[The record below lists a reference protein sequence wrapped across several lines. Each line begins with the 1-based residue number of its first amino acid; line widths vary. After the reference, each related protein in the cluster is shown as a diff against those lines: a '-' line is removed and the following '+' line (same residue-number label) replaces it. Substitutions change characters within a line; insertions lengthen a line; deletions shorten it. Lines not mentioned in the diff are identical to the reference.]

1 MTQTLT
7 SVVAIIAWRSGSTQT
22 TGLAVILGH
31 SDNDCYTEFVNQDGG
46 AYLAKGPMITEG
58 CYPSDFKPGTDYSY
72 TPGQCP
78 SGYIL
83 ACGQAIDRGNVMVQ
97 ENVCCPSAFNCQPW
111 RETSSRN
118 PLPATFQ
125 CTQIITNTTILLP
138 ITRVSDGSTLSTI
151 TSTITAETIGAYG
164 IKVAY
169 SSDDELEPPP
179 DPERF
184 NKVRLAY
191 ATENLSH
198 EDGLS
203 PQMRV
208 GVGVGVCFASGLI
221 ALGVLIFLKRKG
233 GSPHSNAADNETLLS
248 TRSTPSSTRHIHR
261 KPVPSVRSSE
271 LSVRETTSDEGYQAL
286 STSEVR
292 VDSSRDV
299 ARSRGQRRKLLDG
312 LSLWAWEILSLFVS
326 ALSLASI
333 VIILNVYDGRQR
345 DEWTPRLSINAVIS
359 ILSTIFKAS
368 LALPL
373 TEGISQLKW
382 LLFAQQP
389 RALSELDIYDKAS
402 RGAWGSAMMIL
413 GQFKSETRAFGA
425 ALALIILAADP
436 FAQATIS
443 LYSCPRGGLEIA
455 SIPRA
460 NNFTAKREKYS
471 YVVYNTFDISMQ
483 LASYRGV
490 LEPPANSSA
499 SVSVSCTTGNCT
511 FPEDNGATFTSLTM
525 CAQTWD
531 ISDRMKARNGTLGYT
546 YYVGSDQMIG
556 EKAFFNM
563 SSRKAPGT
571 SFLESSGSLWNRTS
585 VIDVY
590 IMSMVKDNSTNCKPP
605 LCGYSTDRSAMF
617 RPSAFVFSLVPCLQT
632 FSASLIRGQYSEKA
646 ISEEYLHYIPPG
658 YGYYQLSPN
667 RTMVN
672 GTMKQCIGIENP
684 DDVNTIPVYKSY
696 NESVSAPRLWY
707 PPECVYEFY
716 GGGELADFL
725 EFTFFSEQRLSRQPA
740 WVNQLWRNGTTDL
753 ALVTDF
759 ANGLA
764 TSLSALMRTAATG
777 PNMLREARGTT
788 LVEKTCIRIHWG
800 YISFFASVFVLE
812 ALFLGAVIVMGYRSR
827 LHVDWKSSTLA
838 VAFLSAGNSRPGGWR
853 APIVEADLEAI
864 GASSAAWPGAKKT
877 RVPRTA
883 KMNADE
889 VGAC

>member
-1 MTQTLT
+1 
-7 SVVAIIAWRSGSTQT
+7 
-22 TGLAVILGH
+22 
-31 SDNDCYTEFVNQDGG
+31 
-46 AYLAKGPMITEG
+46 
-58 CYPSDFKPGTDYSY
+58 
-72 TPGQCP
+72 
-78 SGYIL
+78 
-83 ACGQAIDRGNVMVQ
+83 
-97 ENVCCPSAFNCQPW
+97 
-111 RETSSRN
+111 
-118 PLPATFQ
+118 
-125 CTQIITNTTILLP
+125 
-138 ITRVSDGSTLSTI
+138 
-151 TSTITAETIGAYG
+151 
-164 IKVAY
+164 
-169 SSDDELEPPP
+169 
-179 DPERF
+179 
-184 NKVRLAY
+184 
-191 ATENLSH
+191 
-198 EDGLS
+198 
-203 PQMRV
+203 
-208 GVGVGVCFASGLI
+208 
-221 ALGVLIFLKRKG
+221 
-233 GSPHSNAADNETLLS
+233 
-248 TRSTPSSTRHIHR
+248 
-261 KPVPSVRSSE
+261 
-271 LSVRETTSDEGYQAL
+271 
-286 STSEVR
+286 
-292 VDSSRDV
+292 
-299 ARSRGQRRKLLDG
+299 
-312 LSLWAWEILSLFVS
+312 
-326 ALSLASI
+326 
-333 VIILNVYDGRQR
+333 
-345 DEWTPRLSINAVIS
+345 
-359 ILSTIFKAS
+359 
-368 LALPL
+368 
-373 TEGISQLKW
+373 
-382 LLFAQQP
+382 
-389 RALSELDIYDKAS
+389 
-402 RGAWGSAMMIL
+402 MMIL
-413 GQFKSETRAFGA
+413 RQFKSETRAYLASFGA

-556 EKAFFNM
+556 EKAYFNM

-632 FSASLIRGQYSEKA
+632 FSASLIRGQYSEKV

-658 YGYYQLSPN
+658 YGYFQLSPN

-672 GTMKQCIGIENP
+672 GTMKQCTGTENP

-707 PPECVYEFY
+707 SPECVYEFY

-838 VAFLSAGNSRPGGWR
+838 VAFLSAGNSRSGGWR
-853 APIVEADLEAI
+853 VKNPESEGSLQEAARSI
-864 GASSAAWPGAKKT
+864 KASLDDVSGHWQL
-877 RVPRTA
+877 RT
-883 KMNADE
+883 KE
-889 VGAC
+889 QKS

>member
-1 MTQTLT
+1 MRSIRTCSLT
-7 SVVAIIAWRSGSTQT
+7 FGV
-22 TGLAVILGH
+22 
-31 SDNDCYTEFVNQDGG
+31 
-46 AYLAKGPMITEG
+46 
-58 CYPSDFKPGTDYSY
+58 PS
-72 TPGQCP
+72 
-78 SGYIL
+78 
-83 ACGQAIDRGNVMVQ
+83 
-97 ENVCCPSAFNCQPW
+97 SAFGCQPW
-111 RETSSRN
+111 REASSSNR
-118 PLPATFQ
+118 LPAIFQ

-169 SSDDELEPPP
+169 SSNDELEPPP

-191 ATENLSH
+191 ATEKLSH
-198 EDGLS
+198 DDGLS
-203 PQMRV
+203 PQMKV
-208 GVGVGVCFASGLI
+208 GVGVGVCFATGLI

-286 STSEVR
+286 NTSEVQ

-299 ARSRGQRRKLLDG
+299 ARSRGHRRKLLDG

-333 VIILNVYDGRQR
+333 IIILNVYDGRQR

-413 GQFKSETRAFGA
+413 GQFKSETRTYLASFGA

-471 YVVYNTFDISMQ
+471 YVVYSTFDISMQ

-511 FPEDNGATFTSLTM
+511 FPEDKGATFTSLTM

-546 YYVGSDQMIG
+546 FYVGSDQMIG
-556 EKAFFNM
+556 EKAYFNM

-590 IMSMVKDNSTNCKPP
+590 LMSMVKDNSTDCKPP
-605 LCGYSTDRSAMF
+605 LCGYSTDWSAMF

-632 FSASLIRGQYSEKA
+632 FSASLIRGQYSEEV

-672 GTMKQCIGIENP
+672 GTMKQCTGTENP

-707 PPECVYEFY
+707 SPECVYEFY

-764 TSLSALMRTAATG
+764 TSLGALMRTAATG

-788 LVEKTCIRIHWG
+788 LVEKTCIRIRWG

-812 ALFLGAVIVMGYRSR
+812 ALFLGAVLVMGYRSR

-853 APIVEADLEAI
+853 VKNPESEGSLQEAARSI
-864 GASSAAWPGAKKT
+864 KASLDDVSGHWQL
-877 RVPRTA
+877 RT
-883 KMNADE
+883 KE
-889 VGAC
+889 QKS

>member
-1 MTQTLT
+1 MFAAL
-7 SVVAIIAWRSGSTQT
+7 
-22 TGLAVILGH
+22 
-31 SDNDCYTEFVNQDGG
+31 
-46 AYLAKGPMITEG
+46 
-58 CYPSDFKPGTDYSY
+58 
-72 TPGQCP
+72 
-78 SGYIL
+78 
-83 ACGQAIDRGNVMVQ
+83 
-97 ENVCCPSAFNCQPW
+97 
-111 RETSSRN
+111 
-118 PLPATFQ
+118 
-125 CTQIITNTTILLP
+125 
-138 ITRVSDGSTLSTI
+138 
-151 TSTITAETIGAYG
+151 
-164 IKVAY
+164 
-169 SSDDELEPPP
+169 DDKLEPPP

-191 ATENLSH
+191 ATEKLSH
-198 EDGLS
+198 DDGLS

-208 GVGVGVCFASGLI
+208 GVGVGVCFATGLI

-233 GSPHSNAADNETLLS
+233 GSPHSHAADNETLLS
-248 TRSTPSSTRHIHR
+248 TRSTPSSARRIHR

-271 LSVRETTSDEGYQAL
+271 LSVGETTSDEGYQAL

-299 ARSRGQRRKLLDG
+299 ARSRGHRRKLLDG
-312 LSLWAWEILSLFVS
+312 LSLWAWEMLSLFVS

-333 VIILNVYDGRQR
+333 IIILNVYEGRQR
-345 DEWTPRLSINAVIS
+345 DEWTARLSINAVIS

-373 TEGISQLKW
+373 TEGSSYL
-382 LLFAQQP
+382 
-389 RALSELDIYDKAS
+389 AS
-402 RGAWGSAMMIL
+402 
-413 GQFKSETRAFGA
+413 FGA
-425 ALALIILAADP
+425 VLALIVLAADP

-443 LYSCPRGGLEIA
+443 LYSCARGGLEIA

-471 YVVYNTFDISMQ
+471 HVVYNTFDISMQ

-511 FPEDNGATFTSLTM
+511 FPEDRGATFTSLTM

-531 ISDRMKARNGTLGYT
+531 ISDRMKVRNGTLGHT
-546 YYVGSDQMIG
+546 YYVGPDQMIG
-556 EKAFFNM
+556 VKDYFNM
-563 SSRKAPGT
+563 SSRKVPGT
-571 SFLESSGSLWNRTS
+571 SFLESGSLWNRTS

-605 LCGYSTDRSAMF
+605 LCGYSSDWSAMF
-617 RPSAFVFSLVPCLQT
+617 RPSAFVFSLLPCLQT
-632 FSASLIRGQYSEKA
+632 FSASLNRGQYSEKV

-667 RTMVN
+667 QTMVN
-672 GTMKQCIGIENP
+672 GTMKQCTGTEKP
-684 DDVNTIPVYKSY
+684 DEVNTIPVYQSY
-696 NESVSAPRLWY
+696 NDSASAPRVWY
-707 PPECVYEFY
+707 SPECVYEFY
-716 GGGELADFL
+716 GGNYLADFL
-725 EFTFFSEQRLSRQPA
+725 EFTFFSKQRLSNQPA

-764 TSLSALMRTAATG
+764 TSLGALMRTAATG

-812 ALFLGAVIVMGYRSR
+812 ALFLGAVLVMGYRSR

-838 VAFLSAGNSRPGGWR
+838 VAFLSAGNSRSGGWR
-853 APIVEADLEAI
+853 VKNPESEGSLQEAARSMK
-864 GASSAAWPGAKKT
+864 ASLDDASGHWQL
-877 RVPRTA
+877 RT
-883 KMNADE
+883 KE
-889 VGAC
+889 QKS